1 MLRRHLDVFFQYL
14 RPFIAAIVVIP
25 LGLGAAGL
33 ALDHGDVVRTQIWAI
48 RPAFLLNPNADPA
61 ALDTSLT
68 IGSAAAASALVNELV
83 ATDSFLDRVLAKAEP
98 GYARLS
104 EPLRSAERS
113 LVRRNI
119 DVRTEGPQLFAVT
132 LRTTEPSRGIAL
144 VTSLIAGVGE
154 TVASLD
160 LQVASATSG
169 ATSAE
174 LAAAK
179 DAMSQAEAALNRY
192 QGQDPAGLQ
201 QDPAFQTVTAEA
213 NAATGR
219 YLSLVAQAQQAEL
232 ARSAVPHLE
241 QAAFQVIDPP
251 TAQPR
256 PLDLKSLAVRGFLL
270 GLAGTVAV
278 TLMLVY
284 VIGRRDPRIRSGE
297 ELPARTGIPF
307 LGTTPLVRNA
317 G

>member
-14 RPFIAAIVVIP
+14 RPFIAAIVLIP
-25 LGLGAAGL
+25 IGLAVAGLG
-33 ALDHGDVVRTQIWAI
+33 LDHGDVVTTQIWAI
-48 RPAFLLNPNADPA
+48 RPAFLIDPGADYG

-68 IGSAAAASALVNELV
+68 AGSAAAASALVNELV
-83 ATDSFLDRVLAKAEP
+83 ATDSFLDRVLVKADL
-98 GYARLS
+98 GYAQLS
-104 EPLRSAERS
+104 EPARSAERG
-113 LVRRNI
+113 LVRRNL
-119 DVRTEGPQLFAVT
+119 DVRAEGPQLFAISY
-132 LRTTEPSRGIAL
+132 RTTDPSHGIAL
-144 VTSLIAGVGE
+144 VTNLVAGVGE

-169 ATSAE
+169 ATTAA

-179 DAMSQAEAALNRY
+179 DAMSQAEAALGRY
-192 QGQDPAGLQ
+192 RGQDPAGLQ
-201 QDPAFQTVTAEA
+201 QDPSFQTLTAEA

-219 YLSLVAQAQQAEL
+219 YLSLVAQAQQADL
-232 ARSAVPHLE
+232 AKSAVPHLE

-256 PLDLKSLAVRGFLL
+256 PLDLKSLAVRGFLA
-270 GLAGTVAV
+270 GLAGTVVV

-297 ELPARTGIPF
+297 ELRARTGIPF
-307 LGTTPLVRNA
+307 LGSTPVVRTA
-317 G
+317 A